1 MQFTSRLQH
10 DGLMWLSL
18 SAVRFIIEK
27 QITEVQGVGK
37 SRTKLLDD
45 LRTRKLKIE
54 NGRKDSL
61 SHENEEEV

>member
-1 MQFTSRLQH
+1 
-10 DGLMWLSL
+10 
-18 SAVRFIIEK
+18 
-27 QITEVQGVGK
+27 VQGVGK